1 MIEEIKSI
9 YFPSYIHTGV
19 PEDCIYKG
27 GINDHRNARHPH
39 RDINF
44 VKALSPEFT
53 TCFEDILN
61 VLLYQ
66 NICDIEAMRNAA
78 PSSKTATASREVRLL
93 KLHPQ
98 SQNSGSN

>member
-1 MIEEIKSI
+1 VIEEIKSI
-9 YFPSYIHTGV
+9 YFPSYTHTGV

-98 SQNSGSN
+98 S